1 MGDRYEVARILGR
14 RISVKDGAEY
24 LIYWDGYTLE
34 ACTWEPVSNL
44 NCPEFIDLF
53 EQRVS
58 EQRQRHRASLGNGGG
73 GGVAA
78 VDRYENKG
86 IATLVDEGL
95 ELFPEN
101 ESAFDD
107 APEDFAFVAESIAGQ
122 GGGNAESP
130 ADDSDKRQK
139 RLAAVHVATLGWHRQ
154 GDGSS
159 IRQAITRIRGSIQV
173 PGGQVYY
180 LAEWSDKALTWEAPA
195 AFDQAIGVLSRYE
208 NAHYASERKELGKSL
223 RRLKASGRLDLGKA
237 IASQFGMAAAP
248 TAMASKPVA
257 SATPPGGGAE
267 AAQWFNLASSNLVTG
282 RAREPPRT
290 RRPGGAIRVVSSPEA
305 GSSES
310 ESVSST
316 QLVRGRLRRG
326 LARVAYKE
334 DAGGNSNSSESP
346 PQVRRMEQLSTGG
359 ARAAGSDVWV
369 EIDHVAGSEIKRRKT
384 LGGGVCAYCQMAADC
399 GRDRAAWWCSE
410 CGMRMHRACYR
421 QLDAR
426 FAFGAAYLDA
436 LDDSAQGSMR
446 QCVSLLVRL
455 DAGGAPARLEDAFD
469 ASHVEVA
476 AIIGARVT
484 TEAEARA
491 REAQLRAAG
500 VARDALYTRC
510 AAVRVVWRGLGAS
523 EATWE
528 PPPSPARDAAEHARW
543 AAAYDAWRLAETVS
557 LRARKQHARA
567 AHEDSTASIKEFSA
581 QPEYVRGGS
590 LYAYQLEGAN
600 WLLRHWA
607 RRASVVL
614 ADEMGLGKTV
624 QVIAF
629 LLMVYHSTIPAGL
642 ARDAAAAAA
651 SNRGTFPFLVVV
663 PASLVANWAAE
674 FRAWAPALAV
684 AQLSARAADR
694 RVEVGET
701 VFRSQGARRDV
712 RCHVVL
718 ASYEAVALADAETAA
733 AVRGIT
739 WQAVVVDEGH
749 RLKNDATKTYRALAA
764 VRARQRVL
772 LTGTPLQNDLR
783 ELGSVLGFVDPP
795 RAATLREATADAAG
809 VLRGDAAEVAR
820 VHALIRPYFLRRTKA
835 DVPRLVPPKHEVIL
849 PVSLS
854 RLQRELYRATLARN
868 VRLLQ
873 GISDA
878 LHGSG
883 GESPIGSGDQPI
895 RLPARRSLGNI
906 LMEVRQIVS
915 HPYVLPHVEP
925 AAASAGEAHARLV
938 AAGGKLQALHAL
950 LPEVLRRGHRVLVFA
965 QFKRT
970 LDILED
976 YLAGEGTA
984 CERIDGD
991 TPALARQLSVDR
1003 FNAPASAIPVFLSST
1018 RTGGLGLN
1026 LVGADVVVIY
1036 DCDFNPQA
1044 DLQAVARAHR
1054 IGQRR
1059 PVTVFKLVAAGAA
1072 EEKIVKAATRKLL
1085 LDHVVIG
1092 GLSAEAPSGGE
1103 QPTPQDTARFESCL
1117 REDALA
1123 LFDAA
1128 AEERAESQ
1136 AIVYDHARVAALLDQ
1151 CEQALAAAE
1160 AEQGAAD
1167 EALKQTTTK
1176 KKTADSAR
1184 PLDFA
1189 RVWTLGRDGSV
1200 ADVAAETEDEPPRAA
1215 DAGDVW
1221 AALLAKQEKE
1231 GEDAADMDVD
1241 ESAAGGHRLRA
1252 RKQQINYHDEVGGG
1266 GSDVDDDYRDE
1277 QPEEKTPPPVSAST
1291 ASSPVLVR
1299 RDEVAEI
1306 VRRHTAA
1313 LLAMYRRNAADVA
1326 PHCTPAWDRAVADA
1340 FAAMRAQPRTA
1351 GAVSGAGSPPLLFA
1365 MPANL
1370 RLAARA
1376 EPPPQPPPSGSG
1388 GCLMC
1393 GEALGHGALFCPRIS
1408 EPPFLDALQ
1417 AVKRIPHYWVHP
1429 SYHQFVEWYAVQYT
1443 WFVLAHPAGSLIN
1456 ADNARRCPNYVV
1468 DAAAFRDEVRA
1479 ERSRRRLEAAT
1490 AKRRRAIHAE
1500 AARRALVELKRAQ
1513 DTRLYSLVSASN
1525 GTSATNSSTLLYR
1538 EPLPPSSSLS
1548 LAAAAATV
1556 GDVGAATPPPDT
1568 MPALY
1573 TLGGIDGVE
1582 HERFLRKVRLRGI
1595 ALRDLSAGFG
1605 DASVEEL
1612 RQDVRTMSNVQL
1624 SARKLSH
1631 ELMCTASSSSSWS
1644 TRAASV
1650 YPMVSVVR
1658 NASLRKALVTKRLAA
1673 SLRPLSHSPRPP
1685 TLGLSGASSSSSS
1698 SSSLPVPSPPE
1709 GVAHELRLA
1718 MGKMLKLRALLE
1730 SSYATT
1736 REVKEGEV
1744 LKAGVKSIADK
1755 VAASQRAGALALGK
1769 LCEEHQFL
1777 KPLAP
1782 LACQLIDG
1790 ILQSSSSS
1798 AGKNEAAGVA
1808 VTQVLMEILLWV
1820 KTNVRDVKDV
1830 SACSNDDD
1838 ANRSGYGVVV
1848 QLAPPLMPLPRP
1860 PTSAAAGPTAAR
1872 SRASE
1877 PVVSFRPIAL
1887 KPPAMPMSAPAT
1899 ALSAAKPAADGAVSS
1914 AAARSQLSV
1923 VASNATS
1930 STTRTPS
1937 LTSLPSHQSTPSI
1950 AQAVAPPA
1958 AIPLLYRSTLSKP
1971 LAADRASP
1979 PQYVLPSPLSVS
1991 NDVSLDAS
1999 AIGAKERLPS
2009 NAPNALGIVQ
2019 QNSER
2024 PLPTS
2029 EPPFPSSA
2037 PPALLPSVTDGGES
2051 GLLQP
2056 SLPRPQPPS
2065 LAQNMPRCVP
2075 SKSTP
2080 EFPFAS
2086 VGGASTVVA
2095 VSVAAGS
2102 SLSLDSPP
2110 IPFQNNH
2117 QQQFAGSSGSARQ
2130 LSASDLASNLAQ
2142 EYFKASNS
2150 VLPGNLQEQQQSV
2163 PGGSSSQWNEHI
2175 RFFSPPTAAA
2185 STAAAAGAL
2194 VASRQQQ
2201 VTPVTGQPRM
2211 DLYNPQQQ
2219 QQQQHHLQQQSSA
2232 HNMMDHYRQHSNNPQ
2247 MQMQMQ
2253 LLQQQHRQQLQML
2266 QLQHFQQQQQR
2277 YHPYAPHGYASQQNQ
2292 LNLQQH
2298 YQVRHPTSPM
2308 QMVTPV
2314 TGFIDSVAAHDGA
2327 LARSMAA
2334 PPMAMISQQQ
2344 QQQQQPPVYIESLMP
2359 GMVTMCDM
2367 ACALCDSPLH
2377 GPSQCASAGSISSLT
2392 KRRVFVEE
2400 NMALPPNTRE
2410 MMLSIIDRYMELAL
2424 RRA

>member
-1 MGDRYEVARILGR
+1 
-14 RISVKDGAEY
+14 
-24 LIYWDGYTLE
+24 
-34 ACTWEPVSNL
+34 
-44 NCPEFIDLF
+44 
-53 EQRVS
+53 
-58 EQRQRHRASLGNGGG
+58 
-73 GGVAA
+73 
-78 VDRYENKG
+78 NKG

-436 LDDSAQGSMR
+436 LDDSAQGSMVCRFCSLYGRQAVDRFLTWRVGAAGAAGAGRVGRHAVDVAVKWAGRSYRDVAWVPLVWLQAQAPLKR

-567 AHEDSTASIKEFSA
+567 AHEDSTARRELA
-581 QPEYVRGGS
+581 AAALGAARAADRRGAVGETVVRSQGPGR
-590 LYAYQLEGAN
+590 E
-600 WLLRHWA
+600 
-607 RRASVVL
+607 
-614 ADEMGLGKTV
+614 
-624 QVIAF
+624 VIAF

-701 VFRSQGARRDV
+701 VFRSQGTRRDV

-733 AVRGIT
+733 AVRGVT
-739 WQAVVVDEGH
+739 WQTVVVDEGH

-1136 AIVYDHARVAALLDQ
+1136 AIVYDRARVAALLDQ

-1277 QPEEKTPPPVSAST
+1277 QPEEMTPPPVSAST

-1351 GAVSGAGSPPLLFA
+1351 GAVPGAGSPPLLFA

-1443 WFVLAHPAGSLIN
+1443 
-1456 ADNARRCPNYVV
+1456 
-1468 DAAAFRDEVRA
+1468 
-1479 ERSRRRLEAAT
+1479 
-1490 AKRRRAIHAE
+1490 
-1500 AARRALVELKRAQ
+1500 
-1513 DTRLYSLVSASN
+1513 
-1525 GTSATNSSTLLYR
+1525 
-1538 EPLPPSSSLS
+1538 
-1548 LAAAAATV
+1548 
-1556 GDVGAATPPPDT
+1556 
-1568 MPALY
+1568 
-1573 TLGGIDGVE
+1573 
-1582 HERFLRKVRLRGI
+1582 
-1595 ALRDLSAGFG
+1595 
-1605 DASVEEL
+1605 
-1612 RQDVRTMSNVQL
+1612 
-1624 SARKLSH
+1624 
-1631 ELMCTASSSSSWS
+1631 
-1644 TRAASV
+1644 
-1650 YPMVSVVR
+1650 
-1658 NASLRKALVTKRLAA
+1658 
-1673 SLRPLSHSPRPP
+1673 
-1685 TLGLSGASSSSSS
+1685 
-1698 SSSLPVPSPPE
+1698 
-1709 GVAHELRLA
+1709 
-1718 MGKMLKLRALLE
+1718 
-1730 SSYATT
+1730 
-1736 REVKEGEV
+1736 
-1744 LKAGVKSIADK
+1744 
-1755 VAASQRAGALALGK
+1755 
-1769 LCEEHQFL
+1769 
-1777 KPLAP
+1777 
-1782 LACQLIDG
+1782 
-1790 ILQSSSSS
+1790 
-1798 AGKNEAAGVA
+1798 
-1808 VTQVLMEILLWV
+1808 
-1820 KTNVRDVKDV
+1820 
-1830 SACSNDDD
+1830 
-1838 ANRSGYGVVV
+1838 
-1848 QLAPPLMPLPRP
+1848 
-1860 PTSAAAGPTAAR
+1860 
-1872 SRASE
+1872 
-1877 PVVSFRPIAL
+1877 
-1887 KPPAMPMSAPAT
+1887 
-1899 ALSAAKPAADGAVSS
+1899 
-1914 AAARSQLSV
+1914 
-1923 VASNATS
+1923 
-1930 STTRTPS
+1930 
-1937 LTSLPSHQSTPSI
+1937 
-1950 AQAVAPPA
+1950 
-1958 AIPLLYRSTLSKP
+1958 
-1971 LAADRASP
+1971 
-1979 PQYVLPSPLSVS
+1979 
-1991 NDVSLDAS
+1991 
-1999 AIGAKERLPS
+1999 
-2009 NAPNALGIVQ
+2009 
-2019 QNSER
+2019 
-2024 PLPTS
+2024 
-2029 EPPFPSSA
+2029 
-2037 PPALLPSVTDGGES
+2037 
-2051 GLLQP
+2051 
-2056 SLPRPQPPS
+2056 
-2065 LAQNMPRCVP
+2065 
-2075 SKSTP
+2075 
-2080 EFPFAS
+2080 
-2086 VGGASTVVA
+2086 
-2095 VSVAAGS
+2095 
-2102 SLSLDSPP
+2102 
-2110 IPFQNNH
+2110 
-2117 QQQFAGSSGSARQ
+2117 
-2130 LSASDLASNLAQ
+2130 
-2142 EYFKASNS
+2142 
-2150 VLPGNLQEQQQSV
+2150 
-2163 PGGSSSQWNEHI
+2163 
-2175 RFFSPPTAAA
+2175 
-2185 STAAAAGAL
+2185 
-2194 VASRQQQ
+2194 
-2201 VTPVTGQPRM
+2201 
-2211 DLYNPQQQ
+2211 
-2219 QQQQHHLQQQSSA
+2219 
-2232 HNMMDHYRQHSNNPQ
+2232 
-2247 MQMQMQ
+2247 
-2253 LLQQQHRQQLQML
+2253 
-2266 QLQHFQQQQQR
+2266 
-2277 YHPYAPHGYASQQNQ
+2277 
-2292 LNLQQH
+2292 
-2298 YQVRHPTSPM
+2298 
-2308 QMVTPV
+2308 
-2314 TGFIDSVAAHDGA
+2314 
-2327 LARSMAA
+2327 
-2334 PPMAMISQQQ
+2334 
-2344 QQQQQPPVYIESLMP
+2344 
-2359 GMVTMCDM
+2359 
-2367 ACALCDSPLH
+2367 
-2377 GPSQCASAGSISSLT
+2377 
-2392 KRRVFVEE
+2392 
-2400 NMALPPNTRE
+2400 
-2410 MMLSIIDRYMELAL
+2410 
-2424 RRA
+2424 